1 MNKKV
6 LIIAA
11 HPDDEV
17 LGCGGTVAKLV
28 KDGYEAASLVLGEG
42 KTSRSEGD
50 NIDYSEEISAL
61 NDELVKANKIL
72 GISKTFT
79 HNFPDNC
86 FDSVPL
92 LDVIKVIE
100 KVKTDFQPD
109 IVFTHFEED
118 TNIDHRIVYNAVLAA
133 TRPMVN
139 ETVREIY
146 SFEVLSST
154 EWRFPLKFSPD
165 MFFDISE
172 TIEIKTQAMAAYQS
186 ELRAYP
192 HPRSLE
198 FIEMNAKNWG
208 VKTGLNYAEAFKTVR
223 CIKKT
228 I

>member
-17 LGCGGTVAKLV
+17 LGCGGTVAKLI
-28 KDGYEAASLVLGEG
+28 KDGYEAASLILGEG
-42 KTSRSEGD
+42 KTSRSSEQ
-50 NIDYSEEISAL
+50 NIDFNEEISKL
-61 NDELVKANKIL
+61 NGELVEANRIL
-72 GISKTFT
+72 GITKLYT
-79 HNFPDNC
+79 HNFPDNR
-86 FDSVPL
+86 FDTVPL

-100 KVKTDFQPD
+100 KIKEDFQPE
-109 IVFTHFEED
+109 IIFTHFEED

-139 ETVREIY
+139 EPVKEIY

-154 EWRFPLKFSPD
+154 EWRYPLKFSPD
-165 MFFDISE
+165 LFFDVSE
-172 TIEIKTQAMAAYQS
+172 TIDTKIKAMAAYQS
-186 ELRAYP
+186 ELRDFP

-208 VKTGLNYAEAFKTVR
+208 VKTGLSYAEAFKTVR
-223 CIKKT
+223 CIKKR